1 MAKLRKKRGLPQGGN
16 KGRSKTRGKGEP
28 SGNGGGDFERD
39 SFFERDNDAEKKR
52 RRGGGDEE
60 LYSSEDDDRVEGR
73 GEDSDDDEMEEEEE
87 DLETADEK
95 RLRVARA
102 YLEKVRDS
110 AVVEEDEDNADETEE
125 GRRGA
130 KDSLVA
136 DLLRQEQLEE
146 SGRAQRK
153 LASR

>member
-1 MAKLRKKRGLPQGGN
+1 MAKLGKKRGLPQGAN
-16 KGRSKTRGKGEP
+16 KGQSRTRGKGES

-39 SFFERDNDAEKKR
+39 SFFERDGDVSKKR
-52 RRGGGDEE
+52 RRSGGDEE
-60 LYSSEDDDRVEGR
+60 LYSSEDDERVEGR
-73 GEDSDDDEMEEEEE
+73 VEGSDDNDVEEEEE

-102 YLEKVRDS
+102 YLNKVRDS
-110 AVVEEDEDNADETEE
+110 AVVEEDENDAEETEE